1 MFTVPS
7 TVLYAYFP
15 FSLLKITIV
24 TMEKKILI
32 VEDSKLLRAVIKD
45 ALMDAGFIVYEA
57 DNGLLGLETAK
68 RIQPDLIMLDV
79 VMPIMD
85 GMIMY
90 KELRKDDWG
99 KNIPVI
105 MLTSTE
111 ETRMMSWINGE
122 RLEFFKKDNWMMD
135 EVVTHV
141 KKRLGME

>member
-15 FSLLKITIV
+15 SSLLKITVV
-24 TMEKKILI
+24 TVEKKVFI
-32 VEDSKLLRAVIKD
+32 VEDSKLLRAVAKD
-45 ALMDAGFIVYEA
+45 ALIDAGFIVYEA

-68 RIQPDLIMLDV
+68 RIQPDLIMLT
-79 VMPIMD
+79 
-85 GMIMY
+85 G
-90 KELRKDDWG
+90 
-99 KNIPVI
+99 
-105 MLTSTE
+105 TE

-141 KKRLGME
+141 KTLLGIVP

>member
-1 MFTVPS
+1 
-7 TVLYAYFP
+7 
-15 FSLLKITIV
+15 
-24 TMEKKILI
+24 MEKKVLI
-32 VEDSKLLRAVIKD
+32 VEDSKLLRAVVKD
-45 ALMDAGFIVYEA
+45 ALMSAGFVVYEA

-85 GMIMY
+85 GMTMY

-105 MLTSTE
+105 MLTGTE
-111 ETRMMSWINGE
+111 EARMMSWINTEG
-122 RLEFFKKDNWMMD
+122 LEFFKKENWMMD

-141 KKRLGME
+141 KKRLRVCE

>member
-1 MFTVPS
+1 
-7 TVLYAYFP
+7 
-15 FSLLKITIV
+15 
-24 TMEKKILI
+24 
-32 VEDSKLLRAVIKD
+32 
-45 ALMDAGFIVYEA
+45 MDAGFIVYEA

-141 KKRLGME
+141 KKQLKL